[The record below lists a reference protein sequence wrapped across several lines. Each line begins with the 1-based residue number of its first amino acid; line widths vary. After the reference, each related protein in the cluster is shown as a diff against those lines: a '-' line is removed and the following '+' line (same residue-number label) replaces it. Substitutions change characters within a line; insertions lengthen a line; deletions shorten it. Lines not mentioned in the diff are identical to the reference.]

1 MRYVLYLLCTTQ
13 PSCTVTSLR
22 CVGLIFNL
30 WQGVMTGPRH
40 GPWVRVE
47 YPRTFTLPY
56 SRNGGKKGGARGLS
70 ETAGWTSVMALL
82 GDSGPPHYCTSIHSW
97 CTRRASCVD
106 LIIKKQKKWGIVG
119 TWYLTWA
126 RTSYVTQIALAT
138 ENWQD
143 RACRIEL
150 ADLGLKL
157 PLGKS

>member
-1 MRYVLYLLCTTQ
+1 MLHALCIVLVMHHTAIMYRNIFAMRGADFQFVTGGHDRPTTR
-13 PSCTVTSLR
+13 SLSSR
-22 CVGLIFNL
+22 RISNNF
-30 WQGVMTGPRH
+30 H
-40 GPWVRVE
+40 
-47 YPRTFTLPY
+47 LPY

-138 ENWQD
+138 EK
-143 RACRIEL
+143 L
-150 ADLGLKL
+150 AG
-157 PLGKS
+157 